1 MFNKRVRGQRG
12 CKDMKEKASQLLDF
26 LGGVRAI
33 FWDLSVTSFPTRL
46 TFRLCMSNQSNT
58 DLDCRKVLLY
68 FFPMGLPVGR
78 LVCSGLCCRKL
89 NGTTS

>member
-1 MFNKRVRGQRG
+1 MFNNRVRGHRG
-12 CKDMKEKASQLLDF
+12 CKEKASQLLDF

-58 DLDCRKVLLY
+58 DLVSK
-68 FFPMGLPVGR
+68 
-78 LVCSGLCCRKL
+78 
-89 NGTTS
+89 